1 MIQKF
6 KARMFVVDENT
17 IVKTKNN
24 KMVSIVV
31 PKLDGAKWDITVT
44 DLIADMLQIEIGDYI
59 FLWEM
64 SSNKEKS
71 KIHGVYRAI
80 SKPFYQCSNPN
91 DRMPLKIHI
100 EVAYDFKKP
109 VEEYDVLNSPYI
121 KHNLWNIVGK
131 KVKGKARGTS
141 PLSMEETRVLTMLL
155 MEKNPKFKF
164 YPYSGNVVTVNNP
177 LKIDYLNFGKNQ
189 RPDSLNSF
197 HPNNLYFFK
206 DEKKNVRSEKVLE
219 AILNQEM
226 SNRNAEVFSQIG
238 IDVNKVIW
246 YSNYLPYSIEQSE
259 MDYVIV
265 ESEDGR
271 IPSRVYVIELMTGYL
286 DESHVQRV
294 LLYSK
299 WVNETLLMKT
309 NIVQPIIIC
318 KTSVNFDGEKA
329 PTKVEKLNRLK
340 NIIKPFENNN
350 KMKPLRVYTYDFTNN
365 EVKFNKKR

>member
-71 KIHGVYRAI
+71 KIYRVYRAI

-155 MEKNPKFKF
+155 MEKTQN
-164 YPYSGNVVTVNNP
+164 
-177 LKIDYLNFGKNQ
+177 LNFI
-189 RPDSLNSF
+189 
-197 HPNNLYFFK
+197 HI
-206 DEKKNVRSEKVLE
+206 
-219 AILNQEM
+219 AEM
-226 SNRNAEVFSQIG
+226 
-238 IDVNKVIW
+238 
-246 YSNYLPYSIEQSE
+246 
-259 MDYVIV
+259 
-265 ESEDGR
+265 
-271 IPSRVYVIELMTGYL
+271 
-286 DESHVQRV
+286 
-294 LLYSK
+294 
-299 WVNETLLMKT
+299 
-309 NIVQPIIIC
+309 
-318 KTSVNFDGEKA
+318 
-329 PTKVEKLNRLK
+329 
-340 NIIKPFENNN
+340 
-350 KMKPLRVYTYDFTNN
+350 
-365 EVKFNKKR
+365 